1 VVNCCAVPPM
11 AGYPFSRCVSVG
23 CLCDCLTTDER
34 EPSDERCAHVTWEC
48 SASSFSRRDTFF
60 YSGVDGVLLK
70 SKSSSDLDRQF

>member
-1 VVNCCAVPPM
+1 VVNCCAVPLT
-11 AGYPFSRCVSVG
+11 AGYRFSRCVSVG
-23 CLCDCLTTDER
+23 CLCDCLT
-34 EPSDERCAHVTWEC
+34 SDERYAHVTWEC